1 MKVRDLIGCL
11 NAVEDKEQ
19 NVFVANYD
27 FDQNSEI
34 QSMVEIKSTSDKIT
48 YPVGVCLII
57 EL

>member
-1 MKVRDLIGCL
+1 MKVKDLIFYL
-11 NAVEDKEQ
+11 TRIEDKEQ
-19 NVFVANYD
+19 SVFVANYD
-27 FDQNSEI
+27 FDNNCEI

>member
-1 MKVRDLIGCL
+1 MKVRDLIGYL

-34 QSMVEIKSTSDKIT
+34 QSMVEIKNTSDKIT

-57 EL
+57 DL